1 MTGDMMHD
9 VSQSQQPASGDDL
22 ESLASRAARAIAAL
36 DSLDAASRER
46 AYAAREAIEAFHKA
60 GLTAIVKR
68 LKEDPCGKELF
79 FELVDDPGVRVLL
92 AMHGIIPTASPPTA
106 LEPPLELV
114 QIQSPG
120 DTNGWCS
127 GPQADEVTSEKPVA
141 FEGGGAKILVL
152 RVKDEFRAF
161 RNACG
166 HVGLPLERGRCDVE
180 AGTITCPWH
189 GFRFDADTGE
199 CLSAPQCQLEPF
211 PLRVEAGVIWVKPS

>member
-22 ESLASRAARAIAAL
+22 ESLAGRVARAIAAL

-46 AYAAREAIEAFHKA
+46 AYAAREAIEAFPKA

-114 QIQSPG
+114 QIRLPG
-120 DTNGWCS
+120 DTDGWCS
-127 GPQADEVTSEKPVA
+127 GPQADAVTAETPVA
-141 FEGGGAKILVL
+141 FEGCEAKILVL
-152 RVKDEFRAF
+152 RVTGSGPFAMRAATSACHWSGAGATSRPARSPARGTASDSTPILANASRPRSANWSHFR
-161 RNACG
+161 CG
-166 HVGLPLERGRCDVE
+166 SRR
-180 AGTITCPWH
+180 A
-189 GFRFDADTGE
+189 
-199 CLSAPQCQLEPF
+199 
-211 PLRVEAGVIWVKPS
+211 

>member
-22 ESLASRAARAIAAL
+22 ESLASRAARAIASL

-68 LKEDPCGKELF
+68 LKEDPRGKELF

-92 AMHGIIPTASPPTA
+92 AMHGIIPTAPPPTA

-127 GPQADEVTSEKPVA
+127 GPQADAVTAEKPVA
-141 FEGGGAKILVL
+141 FEVGEAKILVL

-166 HVGLPLERGRCDVE
+166 HGGLP
-180 AGTITCPWH
+180 
-189 GFRFDADTGE
+189 
-199 CLSAPQCQLEPF
+199 PQS
-211 PLRVEAGVIWVKPS
+211 GKPRPARY